1 MKKEH
6 SKKRIVYKTECMTTI
21 YLNKFLIVRS
31 TMCSSTQLRLVLN
44 LTRATFQTGQFEMFQ
59 NKQNLNPLSSSLHT
73 QRHEEPDDKVENFDS
88 TEDREAGEKAK
99 GAPDQTQG
107 CLNCDLVGGN

>member
-1 MKKEH
+1 
-6 SKKRIVYKTECMTTI
+6 
-21 YLNKFLIVRS
+21 
-31 TMCSSTQLRLVLN
+31 MCSSTQLRVVLN
-44 LTRATFQTGQFEMFQ
+44 LTQATFQTGQFEMFQ

-73 QRHEEPDDKVENFDS
+73 QRHEEPDNKVDNFDS

-99 GAPDQTQG
+99 GAPNQTQS

>member
-1 MKKEH
+1 
-6 SKKRIVYKTECMTTI
+6 
-21 YLNKFLIVRS
+21 
-31 TMCSSTQLRLVLN
+31 
-44 LTRATFQTGQFEMFQ
+44 MFQ

-107 CLNCDLVGGN
+107 CLNCDLWGGKLAEHVQ